1 MEQNNNKYIAASYA
15 LYDVTDGKKELVE
28 ETIEGRPFE
37 FISGFGI
44 TIPAFEQALVD
55 LKKVIISTSRLRQ
68 NKLMGRIIPSMY
80 LNLTRQS
87 LA

>member
-44 TIPAFEQALVD
+44 TIPAFE
-55 LKKVIISTSRLRQ
+55 KR
-68 NKLMGRIIPSMY
+68 
-80 LNLTRQS
+80 
-87 LA
+87 